1 MWDPPPGHPIR
12 RMFAG
17 LTEDAFFRTIGIADP
32 PLVDY
37 LSSLLSRFLH
47 CDTIFG
53 LRDASGARLS
63 ELATMVWEA
72 NKLPAEGRTCR
83 EYHRHI
89 GDFAL
94 FWSGLFPE
102 SVNRL
107 QHSPCNDHVVSFATL
122 GKRSYRIASR
132 FEDEP
137 FDKEAPI
144 LARLSDQFELC
155 AYGLREVR
163 RDWEE
168 MASQPLSPGQPLIG
182 TE

>member
-17 LTEDAFFRTIGIADP
+17 LTEHAFLRSIGLADP
-32 PLVDY
+32 PLIDY

-47 CDTIFG
+47 SDTVFRLRNEAG
-53 LRDASGARLS
+53 LRMS
-63 ELATMVWEA
+63 ELSSMVIEA
-72 NKLPAEGRTCR
+72 EKLPEGRTCR

-102 SVNRL
+102 AVNRF
-107 QHSPCNDHVVSFATL
+107 QFTPCKDHVVNFTTL

-132 FEDEP
+132 LEEESFHDES
-137 FDKEAPI
+137 AI
-144 LARLSDQFELC
+144 LFRLSEQFELC

-163 RDWEE
+163 RDWEDL
-168 MASQPLSPGQPLIG
+168 ASQPLPPGQHLIG
-182 TE
+182 ME